1 MAVAE
6 YDARFDVTKRKR
18 VIPVSRVV
26 VHPSYSA
33 TGTHNDIALVH
44 LQQEVEW
51 SDFVQP
57 ACLPN
62 PGPDTFTGMQA
73 TVAGWGNTQ
82 ESGTRRL
89 LPI

>member
-1 MAVAE
+1 MAE

-57 ACLPN
+57 ACLPT